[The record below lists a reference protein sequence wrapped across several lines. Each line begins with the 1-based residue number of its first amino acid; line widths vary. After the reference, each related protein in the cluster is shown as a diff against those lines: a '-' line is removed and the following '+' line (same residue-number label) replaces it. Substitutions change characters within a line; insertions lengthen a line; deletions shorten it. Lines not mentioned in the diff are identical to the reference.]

1 MALMLGMQFNTIFMC
16 TRKKS
21 IRKAYV
27 KIRDCQISTLKKVLL
42 QDIEPFTFQRKNP
55 NMQRIILQI

>member
-27 KIRDCQISTLKKVLL
+27 KIRDCQIRKKVLL
-42 QDIEPFTFQRKNP
+42 QDIETFTFQRKSP